1 MMKPSNVVRRTRP
14 KAAPLPS
21 SGRRQ
26 QASPG
31 RKREAAI
38 HGKVDAGLPE
48 PSKPAVRAMIGGGG
62 VKPRPASGRGGV
74 RGDGSTLSPSS
85 PGGKAKGQGAAR
97 RGLAGRGTTAGGG
110 GVSRRVAPV
119 ETTRAQSR
127 SSALEAKLAE
137 REAEVRAELRAER
150 ETLEAELKTTKDKL
164 WDEQDARAVAE
175 AGLMGA
181 RSGSKAVHAAKAQA
195 EEKLARAEEQIVE
208 LRAAADAGQTQLR
221 ELESGHAAAAKK
233 FADRNEQ
240 WASLEA
246 ELEFERN
253 NSRDLL
259 AAQEALERAVTEHQ
273 QARSEA
279 EAEASR
285 HNEERSRA
293 EQEKDKAEQRARMR
307 QREMG
312 ILRLDMGSQ
321 VKKEQKAL
329 ADMENECASLK
340 GRLKAANAHI
350 NRLKRERDGVRGEQ
364 GADIRTLQQTNEK
377 LSEQV
382 AEMEAQCEAAQ
393 NLAETMRAQVAQTL
407 ETERAR
413 LLALDEERRAAA
425 QDTETSLRAQ
435 IDELADT
442 LEATDRRLRF
452 ESNRVLELEAKRASL
467 EKALRLA
474 RMKAGSN
481 GASPASTPRGAG
493 VAGEHRQGSAR
504 SKGKPKRGAVE
515 VTVGSPMGSPSSR
528 SGSAHRGRGL
538 GSVASPRRNPGNPRK
553 TMKSP
558 GGRRQDKQSGSNA
571 AAATFSS
578 AGSARQTA
586 VDEAKANAEAAEAAA
601 QQESAAQAMEA
612 RALLEQQANLQRE
625 LQQARG
631 HAVTREEQPGRA
643 STQNDADDL
652 TFEHR
657 QALAQ
662 DVRGSRGGLL
672 DTVRMRLSSE
682 MERAIDQSSDP
693 AASTEQHG
701 PGHVP
706 EGRDPEAILPARG
719 LLDMDDSNHFSPG
732 TPEILSGAAAADL
745 RGNLRGSGGSSNL
758 ESGTSST
765 SIPIASDPSAEQ
777 QIVYYNNWKLATS
790 TNGDGIPMTENSAEY
805 QQSSVGSSSASHHEG
820 ETVFNPGFGR
830 AVRGDGA
837 SEHQQSTTVRVERSS
852 DDEQRDVNRMHRE
865 AQDAIIEADRYL
877 ARQRDL
883 VAGLGHGAGA
893 AVAMRSFDSVDSM
906 EQTQRT
912 LERYAG
918 VGASEDVDK
927 SVTTSIL
934 AEEREAEEE
943 ISRQINAAMAKS
955 SGGDR
960 ASSDCSQALAKG
972 AVGGSSSTGGG
983 AGAMALHGGVPFDSL
998 TQEQMQM
1005 RLEIERRTAEVCEG
1019 FAVLVL

>member
-1 MMKPSNVVRRTRP
+1 MKPSNVVRRTRP
-14 KAAPLPS
+14 KAAPLPN

-48 PSKPAVRAMIGGGG
+48 PSKPAVRTMIGGG
-62 VKPRPASGRGGV
+62 VKLRPASGRGGV
-74 RGDGSTLSPSS
+74 RGDSSTVTPSS
-85 PGGKAKGQGAAR
+85 PGGKSKGQGAAR
-97 RGLAGRGTTAGGG
+97 LGQVGRGTAAGGG

-137 REAEVRAELRAER
+137 REAEIRAELRAER
-150 ETLEAELKTTKDKL
+150 ETLEAELKTAKDKL

-181 RSGSKAVHAAKAQA
+181 RSGSKAVHAAKAQV

-208 LRAAADAGQTQLR
+208 LRAAADARQTQLR
-221 ELESGHAAAAKK
+221 EVELGHAAAAKQ

-253 NSRDLL
+253 NSRELL

-329 ADMENECASLK
+329 ADMETECASLK

-364 GADIRTLQQTNEK
+364 GADIRTLQQTNET

-393 NLAETMRAQVAQTL
+393 NLAETMRAQVTQTL

-493 VAGEHRQGSAR
+493 VAGEHRQGSTR

-528 SGSAHRGRGL
+528 SGSAHRGRGF
-538 GSVASPRRNPGNPRK
+538 GSVASPRRSPGNARK
-553 TMKSP
+553 TSKSP
-558 GGRRQDKQSGSNA
+558 GGRQQEKQSGSNA
-571 AAATFSS
+571 GGAAFGS

-586 VDEAKANAEAAEAAA
+586 ADEARANAEAAEAAA
-601 QQESAAQAMEA
+601 QQEAAAREMEE

-625 LQQARG
+625 LQQARE
-631 HAVTREEQPGRA
+631 HTVIREEQHGLA
-643 STQNDADDL
+643 STQHGANDL
-652 TFEHR
+652 TFAHR

-662 DVRGSRGGLL
+662 SMRGSRGGLL

-693 AASTEQHG
+693 PASTDQHG
-701 PGHVP
+701 PGHVE
-706 EGRDPEAILPARG
+706 EGRDPEAMLHASR
-719 LLDMDDSNHFSPG
+719 LLDMDDSNHHSPD

-745 RGNLRGSGGSSNL
+745 RGNRHRTGGSGNL
-758 ESGTSST
+758 ESSSSST

-805 QQSSVGSSSASHHEG
+805 QRSSVGSSAASCPEG

-830 AVRGDGA
+830 AVRGGGA
-837 SEHQQSTTVRVERSS
+837 RENLQSTTVRVEWSS
-852 DDEQRDVNRMHRE
+852 DDEQRDDNRTHRE
-865 AQDAIIEADRYL
+865 AQDAIMEADRFL
-877 ARQRDL
+877 ARQHDL
-883 VAGLGHGAGA
+883 VAGLGRGAGA
-893 AVAMRSFDSVDSM
+893 TVAMRSFDSVDSM

-927 SVTTSIL
+927 SITPSML

-943 ISRQINAAMAKS
+943 ISRQIYAAMAKS
-955 SGGDR
+955 SEGDR
-960 ASSDCSQALAKG
+960 AGSECTQAFAKG

-983 AGAMALHGGVPFDSL
+983 GGAMALHGGVPFDSL

-1019 FAVLVL
+1019 FAVFIL